1 MQPDLECQ
9 HSICFSSTTD
19 IHAATMKPQPPA
31 PAAAAVTPA
40 LVMTVV
46 LQGVRSLV
54 MPVDKKG
61 RPVKTLAPAKT
72 AEDDDLMPFKTS
84 SFTPQSATDGN
95 SVATQLEAVK
105 TMDPDLDGTGQLVCV
120 IDTGISFIGNPAYG
134 ECKALNTPKGKCKV
148 VTGYDF
154 VGDSFTGLQTGPSAV
169 RGGMPVRTNDRAE
182 A

>member
-1 MQPDLECQ
+1 
-9 HSICFSSTTD
+9 
-19 IHAATMKPQPPA
+19 
-31 PAAAAVTPA
+31 
-40 LVMTVV
+40 MTIV

-61 RPVKTLAPAKT
+61 RPVKTLAPAKSG
-72 AEDDDLMPFKTS
+72 EDDDVMPFKTS

-105 TMDPDLDGTGQLVCV
+105 SMDPDLDGTGQLVCV

-169 RGGMPVRTNDRAE
+169 RGGMPVRDQIIVRKLGSSQQKRDMPTNTVAACHPTLVDVDSRHYSAPYD
-182 A
+182 